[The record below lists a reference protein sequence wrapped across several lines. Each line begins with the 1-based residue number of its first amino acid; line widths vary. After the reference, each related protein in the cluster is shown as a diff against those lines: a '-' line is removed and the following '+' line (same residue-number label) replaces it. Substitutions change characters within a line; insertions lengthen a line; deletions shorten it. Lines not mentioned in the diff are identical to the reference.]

1 MSSIGVAGIERVAD
15 FATVAGKPGAA

>member
-1 MSSIGVAGIERVAD
+1 MSTIGVAGIERVAD